1 MRTLV
6 IAAVAATLAF
16 GGGAADAQ
24 RLGNGGAPAGGWRGG
39 QPAPQGQPMPRPNP
53 GQWQGPRPGNPGG
66 WNGNGPRPGNP
77 GGWNGNRPRPGNPGN
92 WNNGGQWRGGWNG
105 NHSRWGNRVG
115 GYWWAGVQA
124 PGGWNGY
131 SRIKRGKRIPNYW
144 LSSNFMI
151 GDWQLYGLMTP
162 PGGYYWTRYYND
174 ALLVDRYG
182 VVYDGAYDIDWDRY
196 DDGYAYDDS
205 NGYAS
210 GPNFGG
216 PAPAFGADYA
226 APGYGGNSSYYE
238 ERTDYRVVPQP
249 VPAPTIAY
257 RGGYAGTY
265 YTPPGTTTTIVIP
278 GATTTTTTTE
288 YITETYRP
296 VARKVYRAP
305 VKKWRPRVR
314 CTCSC
319 GCR

>member
-6 IAAVAATLAF
+6 IAAAAASLAF

-77 GGWNGNRPRPGNPGN
+77 GGWNGNGQRPGQPGN

-105 NHSRWGNRVG
+105 NRSRWGNRVG

-131 SRIKRGKRIPNYW
+131 SRVKRGKRIPNYW
-144 LSSNFMI
+144 LSSNFTI

-162 PGGYYWTRYYND
+162 PAGYYWTRYYND

-182 VVYDGAYDIDWDRY
+182 VVYDGAYDLDWDRY
-196 DDGYAYDDS
+196 DDGYAYEDS
-205 NGYAS
+205 SGYAS
-210 GPNFGG
+210 GSNFGN
-216 PAPAFGADYA
+216 PAPAFGADYD

-238 ERTDYRVVPQP
+238 QRADYRAVPP
-249 VPAPTIAY
+249 PALAPNIAY

-305 VKKWRPRVR
+305 VRKWRPRIR

>member
-6 IAAVAATLAF
+6 IAAVVAALAF
-16 GGGAADAQ
+16 GGSAADAQ
-24 RLGNGGAPAGGWRGG
+24 RLGNNGAPAAGWRGG
-39 QPAPQGQPMPRPNP
+39 QPPQGQPMPRPNP
-53 GQWQGPRPGNPGG
+53 GQWQGQRPGNPGTWHG
-66 WNGNGPRPGNP
+66 
-77 GGWNGNRPRPGNPGN
+77 PRPGNPGN
-92 WNNGGQWRGGWNG
+92 WNSGGQWHKGWISNR
-105 NHSRWGNRVG
+105 SRWGNRVG

-144 LSSNFMI
+144 LSANFMI

-162 PGGYYWTRYYND
+162 PAGYYWTRYYND

-182 VVYDGAYDIDWDRY
+182 VVYDGAYGLDWDRY

-205 NGYAS
+205 NGY
-210 GPNFGG
+210 GE
-216 PAPAFGADYA
+216 PAPPPPAYGADYP
-226 APGYGGNSSYYE
+226 APGYGGSSSYSYE
-238 ERTDYRVVPQP
+238 SERYAEAPPPPPMVAPGMGYR
-249 VPAPTIAY
+249 A
-257 RGGYAGTY
+257 GYASTY

-288 YITETYRP
+288 YITETYAARP
-296 VARKVYRAP
+296 VVRKVYRAP
-305 VKKWRPRVR
+305 VRKWRPKPR
-314 CTCSC
+314 CVCSC

>member
-6 IAAVAATLAF
+6 IAAVVATLAF
-16 GGGAADAQ
+16 GGSAADAQ
-24 RLGNGGAPAGGWRGG
+24 RLGSDGAPAGGWR
-39 QPAPQGQPMPRPNP
+39 APPSQPMPRPNP

-77 GGWNGNRPRPGNPGN
+77 GGWN
-92 WNNGGQWRGGWNG
+92 NGGQWHGSWNG
-105 NHSRWGNRVG
+105 NRSRWGNRVG

-131 SRIKRGKRIPNYW
+131 SRIGRGKRIPNYW
-144 LSSNFMI
+144 LSSNFTI
-151 GDWQLYGLMTP
+151 GDWQLYGLMAP
-162 PGGYYWTRYYND
+162 PAGYYWTRYYND

-182 VVYDGAYDIDWDRY
+182 VVYDGAYGIDWDRY

-205 NGYAS
+205 SAYA
-210 GPNFGG
+210 GPV
-216 PAPAFGADYA
+216 PAYGADYS
-226 APGYGGNSSYYE
+226 APGYGGSSYYE
-238 ERTDYRVVPQP
+238 ERADYRA
-249 VPAPTIAY
+249 APPPPMPTVAY
-257 RGGYAGTY
+257 STY
-265 YTPPGTTTTIVIP
+265 YTPPGTTTTVVIP

-305 VKKWRPRVR
+305 VRKWRPRVR
-314 CTCSC
+314 CTCTC

>member
-16 GGGAADAQ
+16 GSGAADAQ

-39 QPAPQGQPMPRPNP
+39 QAMPQGQPMPRPNP

-66 WNGNGPRPGNP
+66 WNGNGPRPGQ
-77 GGWNGNRPRPGNPGN
+77 PGN
-92 WNNGGQWRGGWNG
+92 WNNGGQWHGGWNG
-105 NHSRWGNRVG
+105 NRSRWGNRVG

-162 PGGYYWTRYYND
+162 PAGYYWTRYYND

-205 NGYAS
+205 NGYA
-210 GPNFGG
+210 GG
-216 PAPAFGADYA
+216 FDYA
-226 APGYGGNSSYYE
+226 GPTSAYGAGYSVPGYGGNSSYYE
-238 ERTDYRVVPQP
+238 ERADYRSAPLA
-249 VPAPTIAY
+249 PAPTIAY

-265 YTPPGTTTTIVIP
+265 LTPPGATTTIVIP

-305 VKKWRPRVR
+305 VRKWRPRVR
-314 CTCSC
+314 CTCTC

>member
-6 IAAVAATLAF
+6 IAAVVGALAF
-16 GGGAADAQ
+16 GGSAADAQ
-24 RLGNGGAPAGGWRGG
+24 RLGTNGATAGGWRGG
-39 QPAPQGQPMPRPNP
+39 PPPQTQPMPRPNP

-66 WNGNGPRPGNP
+66 WNGPRPGN
-77 GGWNGNRPRPGNPGN
+77 PGNPGN
-92 WNNGGQWRGGWNG
+92 WNNGGQWRKGWISNR
-105 NHSRWGNRVG
+105 SRWGNRVG

-131 SRIKRGKRIPNYW
+131 TRVKRGKRIPNYW
-144 LSSNFMI
+144 LSANFII

-162 PGGYYWTRYYND
+162 PAGYYWTRYYND

-182 VVYDGAYDIDWDRY
+182 VVYDGAYGIDWDRF

-205 NGYAS
+205 YGYGEPVA
-210 GPNFGG
+210 PP
-216 PAPAFGADYA
+216 PAYGAGYP
-226 APGYGGNSSYYE
+226 APGYGTTSSYGYE
-238 ERTDYRVVPQP
+238 SRRYVEAAPPPPP
-249 VPAPTIAY
+249 VAAPNMTY

-265 YTPPGTTTTIVIP
+265 FTPPGTTTTIVIP

-288 YITETYRP
+288 YITETYAPRR
-296 VARKVYRAP
+296 VVKKVYRAP
-305 VKKWRPRVR
+305 VKKWRPKVR
-314 CTCSC
+314 CTCTC

>member
-1 MRTLV
+1 MRTLM
-6 IAAVAATLAF
+6 IAAVVATLAF

-24 RLGNGGAPAGGWRGG
+24 RLGDAGTAAGWRGG
-39 QPAPQGQPMPRPNP
+39 QPMPQGQPMPRPNP

-66 WNGNGPRPGNP
+66 WNGNGQ
-77 GGWNGNRPRPGNPGN
+77 RPGNPGN

-105 NHSRWGNRVG
+105 NRSRWGNRVG

-162 PGGYYWTRYYND
+162 PAGYYWTRYYND

-182 VVYDGAYDIDWDRY
+182 VVYDGAYGLDWDRY

-205 NGYAS
+205 YGYAG
-210 GPNFGG
+210 GPDFGG
-216 PAPAFGADYA
+216 PTGPGPAYGAGYS
-226 APGYGGNSSYYE
+226 APGYGGNNSYYE
-238 ERTDYRVVPQP
+238 ERTDYRAAPLS
-249 VPAPTIAY
+249 PAPTIAY
-257 RGGYAGTY
+257 RGGYTGTY

-278 GATTTTTTTE
+278 GATTTTTSTE

-296 VARKVYRAP
+296 VARKLYRAP

-314 CTCSC
+314 CTCYC
-319 GCR
+319 GCRR

>member
-66 WNGNGPRPGNP
+66 WNGNG
-77 GGWNGNRPRPGNPGN
+77 PRPGNPGN

-162 PGGYYWTRYYND
+162 PAGYYWTRYYND

-182 VVYDGAYDIDWDRY
+182 VVYDGAYDINWDRY

-238 ERTDYRVVPQP
+238 ERADYRVVPPP